1 MTVWYVH
8 RREDGTIASAH
19 EEMQP
24 GYAEEI
30 VDLAAPG
37 MEAFRPPPAYIAL
50 RRAAYPPIGDQLD
63 AIWKGGQA
71 QEEMKALIDA
81 VKAKY
86 PKPEVT

>member
-1 MTVWYVH
+1 MTSFFVH
-8 RREDGTIASAH
+8 RRADGTIASAH

-37 MEAFRPPPAYIAL
+37 MEIFRPPPAYIAL
-50 RRAAYPPIGDQLD
+50 RRAAYPSIGDQLD

-71 QEEMKALIDA
+71 RDEMKALIDA
-81 VKAKY
+81 VKSDY
-86 PKPEVT
+86 PKTEK